1 MSQNTYKQ
9 KHTIV
14 GKSGGEAGCHN
25 FPEHIRSHGND
36 VPESNPTVSRSF
48 CFSGAYTFT
57 FKIRVL
63 SFKVF
68 RGIYVHFSA
77 SSSYLCIPL
86 IGKQRDTDMAG
97 KITSMSKIKQVL
109 LMHKNGMSNRKI
121 AGAIGIDKCTVNE
134 YMRKVKSSLL
144 SIDALLSL
152 EEPELEA
159 QLFTGNPAYTDPRMN
174 EFLEK
179 LPYFREQ
186 LEDKHVTRVQLW
198 SEYKQSN
205 PSGYEKSQFFYH
217 LRQNLVAQKQV
228 GVLRDTYK
236 PGEILMVDYAG
247 DKLSYID
254 TNTGLKVF
262 VEVFVATM
270 PYSGLTYALAVQ
282 SQKVEDFVHAI
293 RMCLESLGGVPQ
305 VIIPDN
311 LKSAVIKADRWTPR
325 LNQALVDMGN
335 HYHFTVL
342 PARAATPKDK
352 AAVESD
358 VNRIYHRVYA
368 KLRNRTFYSLEEL
381 NKAVSAQV
389 KSHNQTRMQEHPYT
403 REERFHAKERGEL
416 GPLPEHAYEMKYTS
430 VVTVNPQGEVRL
442 AEDKHY
448 YTVPYAYIGRKAH
461 LIYTRST
468 LKIYIDNK
476 CVASYSRQREPGGHT
491 QMREH
496 LSPQLQSYLDRSQEY
511 YCRKAADDK
520 SPELES
526 FIRCLFTKR
535 KKGVTDTICYN
546 VCDFLF
552 HLKRNTTADVFR
564 KTVKFCEENEIFSKD
579 DILSMSKVLD
589 HQSEEYESSGNEV
602 ITQNHENTR
611 GAASYQ

>member
-1 MSQNTYKQ
+1 
-9 KHTIV
+9 
-14 GKSGGEAGCHN
+14 
-25 FPEHIRSHGND
+25 
-36 VPESNPTVSRSF
+36 
-48 CFSGAYTFT
+48 
-57 FKIRVL
+57 
-63 SFKVF
+63 
-68 RGIYVHFSA
+68 
-77 SSSYLCIPL
+77 
-86 IGKQRDTDMAG
+86 
-97 KITSMSKIKQVL
+97 
-109 LMHKNGMSNRKI
+109 MHKNGMSNRKI